1 MAISSIEVVLL
12 KVSVGNPRRSKA
24 FPQWKVLVLTLALWL
39 LLGGP
44 SLAQEP
50 EPPDLEP
57 RTTVASNVREGPGLQ
72 HPVRQVLPAGSA
84 VTVSAQTADGSW
96 LQLQDGSWIF
106 AALVQ
111 PVPVALPMASGTVG
125 APAQP
130 PGPAWAGVRAMP
142 DSLNLRQVHLA
153 EINALRAYHGLGEL
167 ILHPGLGAQRHAL
180 ELAQGAYVA
189 HWDRQGLSPYMR
201 YSREGG
207 PGYSQENISVNTY
220 DGRGSGSCL
229 SDSHDYTQELAEALE
244 GLMTSPGHREALLGR
259 DHRRLQLGL
268 ARGCDR
274 VVLVQ
279 TLISDLVTWM
289 QVPRIEGNL
298 LILEGVATP
307 PARVTDQL
315 QVVLAWEPLPQLYT
329 VAQLNRTGCYSQPRY
344 VAMAVR
350 RNRPGAQVRVTAVHC
365 VTPREADSQTASRA
379 VRPPPESYQI
389 PLLVR
394 DRWDAYGPRFDLRL
408 EVGDLLATYGDGI
421 YTVSLWGQVD
431 AEPTLLGQ
439 YAVVGGER
447 PDLW

>member
-1 MAISSIEVVLL
+1 MVSDLVIAVREVVLL
-12 KVSVGNPRRSKA
+12 KVSIVFLPRSRT
-24 FPQWKVLVLTLALWL
+24 FPQWKVLVLFLGLWL
-39 LLGGP
+39 LVSGP
-44 SLAQEP
+44 SQAQEP
-50 EPPDLEP
+50 APTDQQP

-72 HPVRQVLPAGSA
+72 HPVRRVLPAGTTLQVA
-84 VTVSAQTADGSW
+84 AQTVDGSW

-111 PVPVALPMASGTVG
+111 PVPVSLPVAGGTVG
-125 APAQP
+125 AGPEP
-130 PGPAWAGVRAMP
+130 PGPAWAEVGAMP
-142 DSLNLRQVHLA
+142 DSDNLRQVHLA
-153 EINALRAYHGLGEL
+153 EINALRAYHGLGPL
-167 ILHPGLGAQRHAL
+167 TLSPGPAAQRHAL
-180 ELAQGAYVA
+180 ELALGAYVA

-220 DGRGSGSCL
+220 DGRGPGSCL

-244 GLMTSPGHREALLGR
+244 GLMTSPGHREALLGQ

-279 TLISDLVTWM
+279 TLISDLVTWT

-307 PARVTDQL
+307 PARITDQL
-315 QVVLAWEPLPQLYT
+315 QVVLAWDPLPQPYT

-350 RNRPGAQVRVTAVHC
+350 RNRPGAQLRVTAAHC
-365 VTPREADSQTASRA
+365 VTPREAGPQTAT
-379 VRPPPESYQI
+379 RPGRPSPESYRI

-394 DRWDAYGPRFDLRL
+394 HRWGRLRPALRPAPGSGGPAGLLR
-408 EVGDLLATYGDGI
+408 
-421 YTVSLWGQVD
+421 
-431 AEPTLLGQ
+431 
-439 YAVVGGER
+439 
-447 PDLW
+447 

>member
-1 MAISSIEVVLL
+1 MR
-12 KVSVGNPRRSKA
+12 KVSVWIPRGPRT

-44 SLAQEP
+44 SLAQAP

-57 RTTVASNVREGPGLQ
+57 RTTVASNVRAGPGLQ
-72 HPVRQVLPAGSA
+72 HPVRRVLPAGRA
-84 VTVSAQTADGSW
+84 VSVSAQTADGSW

-111 PVPVALPMASGTVG
+111 PVPVSLPVSGGTVG

-130 PGPAWAGVRAMP
+130 PPPAPGAISEMP
-142 DSLNLRQVHLA
+142 DGDSLRQVHLA
-153 EINALRAYHGLGEL
+153 EINALRAYHGLGTL
-167 ILHPGLGAQRHAL
+167 TLHSGQAAQRHAL
-180 ELAQGAYVA
+180 ELAQGAYVS

-220 DGRGSGSCL
+220 DGRGPGSCL
-229 SDSHDYTQELAEALE
+229 SDSHDYTQELAQALE
-244 GLMTSPGHREALLGR
+244 GLMTSPGHREALLGQ

-268 ARGCDR
+268 ARGCNR

-279 TLISDLVTWM
+279 TLISDLVTWT

-315 QVVLAWEPLPQLYT
+315 QVVLAWEPLPQPYT

-350 RNRPGAQVRVTAVHC
+350 RNRSGAQLRVTASHC
-365 VTPREADSQTASRA
+365 VTPREADPQAATRPGP
-379 VRPPPESYQI
+379 PPPESYM
-389 PLLVR
+389 LNFLVR

-408 EVGDLLATYGDGI
+408 EVGELLATYGDGI
-421 YTVSLWGQVD
+421 YTVSLWGQVG
-431 AEPTLLGQ
+431 AESALLAQ
-439 YAVVGGER
+439 YAVVVGAR
-447 PDLW
+447 SDLW

>member
-1 MAISSIEVVLL
+1 MVSDLAIAVREVVLL
-12 KVSVGNPRRSKA
+12 KVSIVFLPRSRT

-44 SLAQEP
+44 SLAQAP
-50 EPPDLEP
+50 ESPDLEP
-57 RTTVASNVREGPGLQ
+57 RTTVASNVRAGPGLQ
-72 HPVRQVLPAGSA
+72 HPVRRVLPAGTA
-84 VTVSAQTADGSW
+84 VSVSAQTADGSW

-111 PVPVALPMASGTVG
+111 PVPLFPCPYLAGTVG

-130 PGPAWAGVRAMP
+130 PPPAPGAISEMP
-142 DSLNLRQVHLA
+142 DGDSLRQVHLA
-153 EINALRAYHGLGEL
+153 EINALRAYHGLGTL
-167 ILHPGLGAQRHAL
+167 TLHRGQAAQRHAL
-180 ELAQGAYVA
+180 ELAQGAYVS

-220 DGRGSGSCL
+220 DGRGPGSCL

-244 GLMTSPGHREALLGR
+244 GLMTSPGHREALLGQ

-279 TLISDLVTWM
+279 TLISDLVTWT

-315 QVVLAWEPLPQLYT
+315 QVVLAWEPLPQPYT
-329 VAQLNRTGCYSQPRY
+329 VAQLVRTGCYSQPRY

-350 RNRPGAQVRVTAVHC
+350 RNRPGAQLRVTAAHC
-365 VTPREADSQTASRA
+365 VTPREAAPRLRPVPGGRRRRA
-379 VRPPPESYQI
+379 IRI

-421 YTVSLWGQVD
+421 YTVSLWGQVGAD
-431 AEPTLLGQ
+431 
-439 YAVVGGER
+439 R
-447 PDLW
+447 PCWGSMP

>member
-1 MAISSIEVVLL
+1 M
-12 KVSVGNPRRSKA
+12 
-24 FPQWKVLVLTLALWL
+24 
-39 LLGGP
+39 GGP
-44 SLAQEP
+44 SWAQEP
-50 EPPDLEP
+50 DSADLEP
-57 RTTVASNVREGPGLQ
+57 RTTVASNVRAGPGLQ
-72 HPVRQVLPAGSA
+72 HPVRRVLPTGTTLQVA
-84 VTVSAQTADGSW
+84 AQTADGSW

-111 PVPVALPMASGTVG
+111 PVPESLPVSGGTVG

-130 PGPAWAGVRAMP
+130 PAPAPGAVSEMP
-142 DSLNLRQVHLA
+142 DADSLRQVHLA
-153 EINALRAYHGLGEL
+153 EINALRAYHGLGTL
-167 ILHPGLGAQRHAL
+167 TLHTGQAAQRHAL
-180 ELAQGAYVA
+180 ELAQGAYVS

-220 DGRGSGSCL
+220 DGRGPGHCL
-229 SDSHDYTQELAEALE
+229 AAEHDYSRELTQALQ

-279 TLISDLVTWM
+279 TLISDLVTWT

-315 QVVLAWEPLPQLYT
+315 QVVLAWEPRPQPYT
-329 VAQLNRTGCYSQPRY
+329 VAQLDRTGCYSQPRY

-350 RNRPGAQVRVTAVHC
+350 RNRPGAQLRVTAVHC
-365 VTPREADSQTASRA
+365 VTPREADPQTASRPG
-379 VRPPPESYQI
+379 RPQPESYQI

-408 EVGDLLATYGDGI
+408 EVGGLLATYGDGI
-421 YTVSLWGQVD
+421 YTVSLWGQVG
-431 AEPTLLGQ
+431 AEPSLLGQ
-439 YAVVGGER
+439 YAVVVGEQA
-447 PDLW
+447 DLW